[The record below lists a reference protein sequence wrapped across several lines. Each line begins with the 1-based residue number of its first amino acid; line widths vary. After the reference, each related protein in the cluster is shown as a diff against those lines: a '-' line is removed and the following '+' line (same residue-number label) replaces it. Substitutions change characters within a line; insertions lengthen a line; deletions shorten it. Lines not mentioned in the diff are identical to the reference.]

1 MKSKDVPS
9 SRIYNYYCISRTGG
23 CQRGNGETTS
33 EIGSDEMIHSL
44 LHEISAIVHT
54 VGMPWDPFNLELIVQ
69 ALPEPKQFYKPS
81 DL

>member
-1 MKSKDVPS
+1 MN
-9 SRIYNYYCISRTGG
+9 SRLYQYVCFSRTGG
-23 CQRGNGETTS
+23 CQRANGETTL

-44 LHEISAIVHT
+44 LNEISEIVH
-54 VGMPWDPFNLELIVQ
+54 VVNLPWDPFNIELIVK

>member
-1 MKSKDVPS
+1 MN
-9 SRIYNYYCISRTGG
+9 SRLYQYVCFSRTGG
-23 CQRGNGETTS
+23 CQRGNGETTL

-44 LHEISAIVHT
+44 LNEISEIVH
-54 VGMPWDPFNLELIVQ
+54 VVNLPWDPFNIELIVK

>member
-1 MKSKDVPS
+1 MKSKDVPY
-9 SRIYNYYCISRTGG
+9 SRIYKYVCISGTGG
-23 CQRGNGETTS
+23 LQRGNGETTL

-44 LHEISAIVHT
+44 LNEISDIVMV
-54 VGMPWDPFNLELIVQ
+54 VGMPWDPFNLELIVK